1 MTDRDHDVE
10 DIVRILEKEEYFD
23 ERRWNTVLLRDI
35 ETGEHF
41 VIRNIHIDEDDDVIF
56 DIAHL

>member
-23 ERRWNTVLLRDI
+23 ERRWNTPLLRDI

-41 VIRNIHIDEDDDVIF
+41 VIRNIYIDEDDDVIF

>member
-1 MTDRDHDVE
+1 MTDRDHDIE

-23 ERRWNTVLLRDI
+23 ERRWNTPLLRDI

-41 VIRNIHIDEDDDVIF
+41 VIRNIYIDEDDDVIF